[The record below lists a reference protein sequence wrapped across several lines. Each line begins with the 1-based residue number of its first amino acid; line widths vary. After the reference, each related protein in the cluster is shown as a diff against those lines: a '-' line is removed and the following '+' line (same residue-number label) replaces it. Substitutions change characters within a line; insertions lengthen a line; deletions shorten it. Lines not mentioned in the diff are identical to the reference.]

1 MRGVVWHLLV
11 FVLVYSLALSLLMH
25 YRAPQHKSHRDDSS
39 RVSAQVSPATAQ
51 FDAANLIRE
60 QGHRRAM
67 KKKLIRN

>member
-11 FVLVYSLALSLLMH
+11 FVLVYSLALSSLMH
-25 YRAPQHKSHRDDSS
+25 YRAPAQVSSRDSS
-39 RVSAQVSPATAQ
+39 RDSARTAQ

-67 KKKLIRN
+67 KKKNLIRN

>member
-11 FVLVYSLALSLLMH
+11 FFLVYSLALSSLLH
-25 YRAPQHKSHRDDSS
+25 YRAPAQVSSRDSS
-39 RVSAQVSPATAQ
+39 RDSAQFSTRTAQ